1 MVFKRRKRSYFGEG
15 GRKSSPGVQALRVH
29 LIPFRVFAQQVPVP
43 DVVSVKSLFP
53 VNSCTHVLMLALPA
67 PEASQQEAV

>member
-15 GRKSSPGVQALRVH
+15 GRQQLGWKSSPGVQALRVH

-53 VNSCTHVLMLALPA
+53 VNSCTHVLMLA
-67 PEASQQEAV
+67 